1 MICLMGCELMHKE
14 GAQVY
19 NVEYQFNAFYN
30 MFNVGSAAL
39 HQTQNGGRKK
49 EMADQ
54 NLCVSF

>member
-1 MICLMGCELMHKE
+1 MGCELMHKE